1 MATTLT
7 RGPYRANTA
16 KIYAA
21 VAIARKLLDLY
32 SWQDIDGQV
41 FFLTEPNPA
50 MVENKQYFDIEVKSL
65 WYGLQKSLVIAG
77 IINADQ
83 TPLPL
88 DGIAQFLRV
97 EIQKPVFDIGGVRTG
112 FRWNLIALF
121 EVLRG
126 VNSYGYADGSALDTY
141 YSNEKA
147 YAVRVLRETLP
158 LTGRTEYL
166 ANDRYAVTDSTVVGQ
181 IDPHTTP
188 DVATGWA
195 VISNRAENPEPDF
208 YGIDDARF
216 IVIPGEVG
224 PAGADGAPGGPPGP
238 AGAPG
243 AGAHRP
249 RPVGLGVDPEPGGR
263 RQLLDAVRQGRSHD
277 DKRKEDDADHRQR
290 HEQRGEGAPPAEQL
304 DQPAIQRPA

>member
-1 MATTLT
+1 VATTLT

-50 MVENKQYFDIEVKSL
+50 MIENKQYFDIEVKSL

-195 VISNRAENPEPDF
+195 VISNLAENPEPDF

-224 PAGADGAPGGPPGP
+224 PMGPVGP
-238 AGAPG
+238 AGAG
-243 AGAHRP
+243 LDGVAGPAGPQVRL
-249 RPVGLGVDPEPGGR
+249 RGGR
-263 RQLLDAVRQGRSHD
+263 RHRRSAGRARQPRTPVGEYRSLLASGRPP
-277 DKRKEDDADHRQR
+277 
-290 HEQRGEGAPPAEQL
+290 GARLSAH
-304 DQPAIQRPA
+304 AGSRPDGDGVHP